1 MPDLAVPAMT
11 AMRLLSASERI
22 AEPRGSNILLLGQ
35 PGVGKTS
42 LLRTLDSTAL
52 ASTLFVDVEAGDLSV
67 LGLPV
72 ASIRP
77 ATFGDLRNLA
87 VLFGGADLSRP
98 AGAAYCLDH
107 YQSVVADPV
116 LADLADF
123 RTIFIDS
130 LTQAMRLCRIW
141 AETQPES
148 FTERGRKDP
157 RGMYGLIARE
167 GVALLQQFQRDR
179 TRNIV
184 FVCVLERHVGE
195 DGIAVWRP
203 QLEGAKTARE
213 LPAIVDEIITLEQL
227 DFGDS
232 KPVRA
237 LVCTAPNP
245 WNLPAKDRSGRLEM
259 IEKPHLGELLNKLVS
274 PTGKG
279 DPTS

>member
-1 MPDLAVPAMT
+1 MHLLTAQERLAE
-11 AMRLLSASERI
+11 L
-22 AEPRGSNILLLGQ
+22 RGSNILLLGQ

-52 ASTLFVDVEAGDLSV
+52 ASTLFVDIEAGDLSV

-72 ASIRP
+72 ASVRP
-77 ATFGDLRNLA
+77 GAWNDLRNIAALC
-87 VLFGGADLSRP
+87 GGVDPSRP
-98 AGAAYCLDH
+98 ANAAYSSDH
-107 YQSVVADPV
+107 YQSVTANPV
-116 LADLADF
+116 LSGLAGY
-123 RTIFIDS
+123 RTIFLDS
-130 LTQAMRLCRIW
+130 LTQAMRLARTW

-167 GVALLQQFQRDR
+167 GIGLLQQFQRDR
-179 TRNIV
+179 TRNII
-184 FVCVLERHVGE
+184 FVCVLERYVGE
-195 DGIAVWRP
+195 DGVTAWRP

-213 LPAIVDEIITLEQL
+213 LPAIVDEIITLEQI

-245 WNLPAKDRSGRLEM
+245 WGLPGKDRSGKLEM
-259 IEKPHLGELLNKLVS
+259 IEKPHLGELLNKLIS
-274 PTGKG
+274 TAARG
-279 DPTS
+279 DLP

>member
-1 MPDLAVPAMT
+1 MT
-11 AMRLLSASERI
+11 TMRLFRAEERL

-116 LADLADF
+116 LAGLA
-123 RTIFIDS
+123 
-130 LTQAMRLCRIW
+130 
-141 AETQPES
+141 
-148 FTERGRKDP
+148 
-157 RGMYGLIARE
+157 
-167 GVALLQQFQRDR
+167 
-179 TRNIV
+179 
-184 FVCVLERHVGE
+184 
-195 DGIAVWRP
+195 
-203 QLEGAKTARE
+203 
-213 LPAIVDEIITLEQL
+213 
-227 DFGDS
+227 
-232 KPVRA
+232 
-237 LVCTAPNP
+237 
-245 WNLPAKDRSGRLEM
+245 
-259 IEKPHLGELLNKLVS
+259 
-274 PTGKG
+274 
-279 DPTS
+279 